1 MDFSILIACY
11 NEQDTIGLV
20 LEYLVTH
27 YSQIPIIVFD
37 NCSTDNSSYII
48 SKYPVHYLYEVAKGK
63 GNAIRGAIKHITT
76 PNVILI
82 DADNE
87 YDPAG
92 IKSLLNYSYDMKLAT
107 VGIRPAKSMLL
118 RSRIANFLIQVILW
132 MRFNVWIK
140 DCLSGLRLVPASILK
155 ETTAT
160 GFAIE
165 TEINKLCLQQQI
177 LINEV
182 PINYK
187 PRTIGK
193 KIKARD
199 MVHLTIEAMI

>member
-11 NEQDTIGLV
+11 NEQDTIGSV

-27 YSQIPIIVFD
+27 YSQIPIIVVD
-37 NCSTDNSSYII
+37 NGSTDDSARII
-48 SKYPVHYLYEVAKGK
+48 KSYPVHYVYEVAKGK
-63 GNAIRGAIKHITT
+63 GNAIRAGIKHITT
-76 PNVILI
+76 LNVILI

-92 IKSLLNYSYDMKLAT
+92 IKSLLNYSYHMKLAT
-107 VGIRPAKSMLL
+107 VGVRSANCMLI
-118 RSRIANFLIQVILW
+118 RSRLANFLIRVILW

-177 LINEV
+177 PINEV
-182 PINYK
+182 PIDYK